1 MDKTTTTLYILTM
14 NKMRKK
20 LTRQLYGHS
29 CDIQIFDDRG
39 YLIKEF
45 NEVPMQLGVKV
56 MNRLTRAGLYP
67 DTTQP
72 NKNKNPE
79 QEQDAFRKLDE
90 AFGIDEATH
99 ATLKPKPVRKV

>member
-1 MDKTTTTLYILTM
+1 ME
-14 NKMRKK
+14 NMRRK
-20 LTRQLYGHS
+20 LTRQLYGQS

-56 MNRLTRAGLYP
+56 MNRLTREGLYP
-67 DTTQP
+67 DTSQTH
-72 NKNKNPE
+72 KHKNPE
-79 QEQDAFRKLDE
+79 EEKETFRKLDQ
-90 AFGIDEATH
+90 AFGIEEAKH